1 MFVTLV
7 KLLWQLLAWDSGNK
21 LFMTLLDENRLYWTI
36 HISFLTNQL
45 VFSAITWWFSAIT
58 EVIKVFMKNT
68 GLLQWKWFHHSA
80 FYVIIFPIVCWYV
93 DLNENDL
100 FLSPINCN
108 CLSLPPA
115 HILVLSIQ
123 KKKTLYRDLKIKIKF
138 NLFLTSLGLLIIY
151 IYFC

>member
-7 KLLWQLLAWDSGNK
+7 KLLWQLLAWDSGNM

-45 VFSAITWWFSAIT
+45 VFSALTWWSSAIT
-58 EVIKVFMKNT
+58 EVIKVFKKNT
-68 GLLQWKWFHHSA
+68 GLLQWKWFHHGA

-100 FLSPINCN
+100 FLSPVNCN

-115 HILVLSIQ
+115 HILVFI
-123 KKKTLYRDLKIKIKF
+123 KKKTGMWGLHLYFQSKKKKNLYRDLKI
-138 NLFLTSLGLLIIY
+138 NQV
-151 IYFC
+151 